1 MLMRGHGN
9 EILNRKHAFMTMR
22 AMIMRI
28 ERIYKSKSSFNRSSP
43 EVRKL
48 AALHPR
54 V

>member
-28 ERIYKSKSSFNRSSP
+28 ERIYKSKSSFNKSSL